1 MISKSNISEKRV
13 SKNSIHYCEFVR
25 ERRKIERRRRRL
37 TAVSAV
43 VTVIGLILWSSYKKN
58 KEDGKKSG
66 KKI

>member
-25 ERRKIERRRRRL
+25 ERRKKERRRGL

-43 VTVIGLILWSSYKKN
+43 VTVIWLILWSSYKKN

>member
-25 ERRKIERRRRRL
+25 ERRKQERRRRL